1 MFLGIL
7 YAGRIVYYKLFISGV
22 GFNRGLVRS
31 CQVSRGPTDQHET
44 KGRECESTKKGDK
57 GGEHNVNDVITLR
70 TKDGVRIK
78 NDVSVFFVSGQVW
91 NGKPKPPQS
100 TVDCGGFGLP
110 YGAIPSCW
118 STGVGVGYWITSA
131 GVGPA
136 LSLGTSPYLYICL
149 ASTPAPPGQWTSET
163 RRIPAY
169 TYWATLYRYVAILT
183 LIQVYSPS
191 YILKHFFK
199 NLVDCGL
206 FMIISKLFCVHKK
219 WKYIILKP

>member
-22 GFNRGLVRS
+22 GFNPGFVRS

-78 NDVSVFFVSGQVW
+78 NDVSVFFVSGRVW

-100 TVDCGGFGLP
+100 TGPRSTVVASACHTGRSPAVGARGLVWGIGLRP
-110 YGAIPSCW
+110 RGWVRHCPWVRPLTC
-118 STGVGVGYWITSA
+118 TSA
-131 GVGPA
+131 RPR
-136 LSLGTSPYLYICL
+136 
-149 ASTPAPPGQWTSET
+149 PPRPQGSGQAKREE
-163 RRIPAY
+163 
-169 TYWATLYRYVAILT
+169 
-183 LIQVYSPS
+183 
-191 YILKHFFK
+191 F
-199 NLVDCGL
+199 
-206 FMIISKLFCVHKK
+206 
-219 WKYIILKP
+219 